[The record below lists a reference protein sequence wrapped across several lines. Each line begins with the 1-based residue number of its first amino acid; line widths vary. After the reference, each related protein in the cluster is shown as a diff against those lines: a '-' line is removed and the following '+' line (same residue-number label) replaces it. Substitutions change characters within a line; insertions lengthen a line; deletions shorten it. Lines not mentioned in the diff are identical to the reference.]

1 LIDNPS
7 LKKFLYYWL
16 PVWIFCIAIF
26 IQSSFPS
33 PEQLPSFDYSDKLL
47 HVGAYAV
54 LSILFFRAFRAGKPD
69 SRTISTIM
77 LCVVFTT
84 LYGVSDEVH
93 QHFVPSR
100 SADIMDVMADFIGS
114 VAGALFMAY
123 FFRRRLRVSQPVR

>member
-7 LKKFLYYWL
+7 LEKFLRYWL
-16 PVWIFCIAIF
+16 PVWILCMAIF

-33 PEQLPSFDYSDKLL
+33 PEQLPDFNYSDKLL

-54 LSILFFRAFRAGKPD
+54 LSALFFRAIRAGKP
-69 SRTISTIM
+69 SSKTVYTIM

-100 SADIMDVMADFIGS
+100 SADMMDVMADFIGS
-114 VAGALFMAY
+114 VLGAISGAVFLS
-123 FFRRRLRVSQPVR
+123 RSKRV